1 MVFIVRCPFA
11 ANRPAETCSKVSG
24 KPRVCSGARSRPGI
38 FLLQHSILDFDILPH
53 RKLRNGFNRAAQP
66 NHSAW
71 ELEWSERMMTRKD
84 GEELGFEGHDRLK
97 TGGPMVC
104 NGNVICCVN

>member
-24 KPRVCSGARSRPGI
+24 KPRVVV
-38 FLLQHSILDFDILPH
+38 LDLPH

-71 ELEWSERMMTRKD
+71 ELEWSEMMMTRKD
-84 GEELGFEGHDRLK
+84 GEELGFEGRDRLK
-97 TGGPMVC
+97 TGGPMVD